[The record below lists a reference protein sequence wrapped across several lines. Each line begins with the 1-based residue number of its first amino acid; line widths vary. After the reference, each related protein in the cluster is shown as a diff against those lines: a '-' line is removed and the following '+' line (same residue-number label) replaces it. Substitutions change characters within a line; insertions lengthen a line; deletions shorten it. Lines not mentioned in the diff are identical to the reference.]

1 MRTIT
6 EPVKQIRVVA
16 EVDVVVAGAG
26 VSGVFAGIAA
36 ARAGARTMVID
47 RFGSVGGNIGPGMIV
62 NGGMLP
68 GSPHRD
74 VGHERTVYPGSYG
87 IAREFIHR
95 YAELGGGGLQ
105 PYQSGAADRAGD
117 ASIASYLAQRMLEEA
132 GASLLLSTTVADPVM
147 EGNRVCGVFVENKSG
162 RGAVLARVVIDG
174 TGEADVAKR
183 AGAPMLY
190 PKAEYHEV
198 DGHSPTGAGIFFLVG
213 GVDWDRYQCAMNDTP
228 TDSDDYRWAVET
240 LGEGGASRARA
251 VLAPLRA
258 AYESGDYRLGRTV
271 TLDGAEICITASYSG
286 PIRNSD
292 TVQGRGAP
300 DRTRKELDVGN
311 AEHVSILEA
320 ATRAEI
326 FEMWHFWKRHAPGFE
341 NSSLLCI
348 APFYGVR
355 GGPCIEGDYTLTMD
369 DCRAGRLF
377 DDVIYRY
384 GEFRALRWTAENG
397 GVKWVDVPYRV
408 MLPKTIDGLLCTGR
422 SASGKP
428 DTLLRNRWAVKI
440 MGEACGRAAALAAEQ
455 NIMPREINIKQLQ
468 TRLLDAGFHLGDRH
482 RLRELDLI

>member
-6 EPVKQIRVVA
+6 EPAKQIPVVA
-16 EVDVVVAGAG
+16 DVDVVVAGAG

-36 ARAGARTMVID
+36 ARAGARTVVID
-47 RFGSVGGNIGPGMIV
+47 RFGNVGGNIGPGMIV
-62 NGGMLP
+62 NGGMLA

-105 PYQSGAADRAGD
+105 PYQESPADRAGD

-132 GASLLLSTTVADPVM
+132 GATLLLSTTVADPAM
-147 EGNRVCGVFVENKSG
+147 DDNRVCGVFVENKSG
-162 RGAVLARVVIDG
+162 RGAVLAHVVIDG

-198 DGHSPTGAGIFFLVG
+198 DGHSPTGTGLFFLVG
-213 GVDWDRYQCAMNDTP
+213 GVDWNRYLRAMDETP
-228 TDSDDYRWAVET
+228 TESEDYRWAVET
-240 LGEGGASRARA
+240 LGEGGAAKSRA

-258 AYESGDYRLGRTV
+258 AYKSGEYRLGRTV
-271 TLDGAEICITASYSG
+271 TLNGAEIGISATFSG

-292 TVQGRGAP
+292 TVQGRCAP
-300 DRTRKELDVGN
+300 DRTREELDIGN
-311 AEHVSILEA
+311 GEHVSILEA
-320 ATRAEI
+320 ATRGEI

-348 APFYGVR
+348 APFFGAR

-369 DCRAGRLF
+369 DCRAGKLF

-384 GEFRALRWTAENG
+384 GEFRALRWTAEHG

-408 MLPKTIDGLLCTGR
+408 MLPKGIDGLLCTGR

-440 MGEACGRAAALAAEQ
+440 MGEACGRAAALAVESRVS
-455 NIMPREINIKQLQ
+455 PRDVNRKQLQ
-468 TRLLDAGFHLGDRH
+468 ECLLDAGFYLGDRH
-482 RLRELDLI
+482 RMRELGLI